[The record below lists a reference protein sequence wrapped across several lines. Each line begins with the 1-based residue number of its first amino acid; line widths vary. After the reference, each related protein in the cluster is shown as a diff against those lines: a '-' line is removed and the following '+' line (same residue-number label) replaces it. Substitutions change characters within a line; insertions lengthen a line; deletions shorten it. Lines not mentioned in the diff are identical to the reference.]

1 MACRESSM
9 APVKSNELVEAHGIR
24 LLGIVAIALIVIIA
38 GIWVWK
44 SSLPVATYSELI
56 FISSPADE
64 NNGIIFSVQ
73 LNSFESKDLR
83 VDVNAYFNG
92 ELVSRK
98 KVELDSGQQKAIRF
112 SIPVQGSI
120 QSDVEVV
127 VKAQR
132 FLEDG
137 NAFKSVLEVRDWLLV
152 QK

>member
-1 MACRESSM
+1 MTRVNSS
-9 APVKSNELVEAHGIR
+9 ELVEAHGIR
-24 LLGIVAIALIVIIA
+24 LLGIIAIALMVIVA

-44 SSLPVATYSELI
+44 SSLPAPAYTELI

-64 NNGIIFSVQ
+64 NNVIVFSVQ

-83 VDVNAYFNG
+83 VDMNAYFNG

-98 KVELDSGQQKAIRF
+98 KVELDTGQQKSVRF

-127 VKAQR
+127 VNVQR

-137 NAFKSVLEVRDWLLV
+137 NVFKSVLEVRDWLIV